1 MKEMTSWHII
11 NLFIKT
17 VKEKSLKAVR
27 KKDIKQIGTLINL
40 KNFNSITLDPNC
52 IEYSGSAR
60 HLAP

>member
-1 MKEMTSWHII
+1 MLVST
-11 NLFIKT
+11 
-17 VKEKSLKAVR
+17 A
-27 KKDIKQIGTLINL
+27 KKYFKQIGTLINL